1 MKIKTLIGLII
12 IALIVFIIYIL
23 NVDKDIYYVNIS
35 DSNRKYNSYIKK
47 ELKTKSKLEKY
58 VNYVDED
65 YRITDLINDIN
76 TNKNINDNQTIQ
88 NALIKA
94 DILTIKIGSNELEYK
109 ANNRNINKLFDYSDE
124 MIKDLEELFKLL
136 KIYDKEKIYF
146 IGFYNKKSPYY
157 DEIYNYLN
165 LKIQDMCNDYD
176 IDFIN
181 IGDLDKKLENIKVKS
196 SVLKYLQL
204 K

>member
-35 DSNRKYNSYIKK
+35 DSNIKYNSYIKK